1 MFPFARQKNVSLCLV
16 KLNSCILFL
25 PADVFDRVFSRIELA
40 AFPGDFTLYG
50 NLSVF
55 EHKLQIVSVFINI

>member
-40 AFPGDFTLYG
+40 ASPGDFTLYG
-50 NLSVF
+50 NLSLF
-55 EHKLQIVSVFINI
+55 S